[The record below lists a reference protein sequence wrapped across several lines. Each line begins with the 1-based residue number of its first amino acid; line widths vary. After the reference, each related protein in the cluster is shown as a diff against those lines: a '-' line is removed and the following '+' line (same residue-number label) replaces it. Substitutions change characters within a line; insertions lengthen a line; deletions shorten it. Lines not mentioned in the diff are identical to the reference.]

1 MPHWAPN
8 GKGSQPPPPPP
19 TDRGGPGVLPRPH
32 GPGSQGCHP
41 RSLGRAEAQG
51 CYLLGELHGHAE
63 PTPRTQGLGPACP
76 PARNSCRQGPLPT
89 PCPGQERPH
98 GRGAG
103 PVGSGPGGRAPRV
116 AQPRLGN
123 SDFTLVL
130 TPEFSSRPSGSPAP
144 AGAPSGSLGGDSAPR
159 AQWATWNSRPQP
171 AVHEG
176 PQTPGPLRNLPQTI
190 ADSEEVGLVSSVLT
204 SFGHLFPKTSES
216 KTHCFLCHCSCISVP
231 RWEGDVCNFKTPQST
246 KLL

>member
-1 MPHWAPN
+1 MAPSQTRGLPPFLCPRHPPPRGEEEGGCRKQACSSLSCPGGQASKWAECEGGEDGVPHWAPN

-130 TPEFSSRPSGSPAP
+130 TP
-144 AGAPSGSLGGDSAPR
+144 
-159 AQWATWNSRPQP
+159 
-171 AVHEG
+171 
-176 PQTPGPLRNLPQTI
+176 
-190 ADSEEVGLVSSVLT
+190 
-204 SFGHLFPKTSES
+204 
-216 KTHCFLCHCSCISVP
+216 
-231 RWEGDVCNFKTPQST
+231 
-246 KLL
+246 